1 MASNVPESKTLIRSV
16 IDALRGTPSMF
27 PRDEDTSR
35 NLSDLSPETSQNE
48 EDLDKQLDEIGNEA
62 TDNEELRH
70 DGRAEL
76 GRQEREIFP
85 RVGSATDPR
94 FRFQNN
100 DQTNLSP
107 YFHHPPSPGQG
118 FQDRGLSSSSVPVSY
133 QPRGNLSVRK
143 SLGDQQ
149 NVTVR
154 ESRRPKEREKD
165 KEYRRLT
172 LTSNEFTTFPLGNPL
187 KHAVLGRVEH
197 SPVPSVPSPGLGVG
211 GSQRM
216 DQVFQITLVYNGQN
230 VRHQVYESMPII
242 TLMEEA
248 GSIFG
253 LDPAQIVLMLFS
265 LTPVTLDRNGYVSGP
280 PRVSPN
286 STVFVFAIF
295 VAGQEITQDY
305 LIPPARGARIPFQPP
320 PPPAT
325 SLVSSKLLAAFKLPK
340 FDGSPRHWKAWDR
353 ALQRF
358 LGLHQ
363 LDYVLQED
371 FLSLLP
377 HPDAAN
383 ANKIV
388 YFLIEEAVTVGT
400 LAAKYIRQAPKWSGH
415 DAYILLYNRFVFSG
429 PQTSTILLAE
439 LSNIRF
445 LRDESPSEFCIRL
458 VELLE
463 ELETVPGTAAVCM
476 NDTQKL
482 GYLLSAIRHET
493 SLQAV
498 YVQLQKDQLKGTVTF
513 EEACDELHHRCDAIR
528 ADEYLDTTVHGERR
542 VLVSSGTPVLVSAE
556 IKKQN

>member
-1 MASNVPESKTLIRSV
+1 MASNIPESKTLIRSV
-16 IDALRGTPSMF
+16 IDALRGTPSML
-27 PRDEDTSR
+27 PTDEDAR
-35 NLSDLSPETSQNE
+35 RDLSDSDPETFQNE
-48 EDLDKQLDEIGNEA
+48 EDLGHQLGETGEEA
-62 TDNEELRH
+62 TDNEGLRH
-70 DGRAEL
+70 VGRAKL

-85 RVGSATDPR
+85 RIGFATDPR
-94 FRFQNN
+94 FRFQGN
-100 DQTNLSP
+100 DPTNLSP
-107 YFHHPPSPGQG
+107 FHHPPSPGSG
-118 FQDRGLSSSSVPVSY
+118 SQDRGHSSSSVPVSY

-149 NVTVR
+149 NVTVT

-172 LTSNEFTTFPLGNPL
+172 LSSNEITTFPLGNP
-187 KHAVLGRVEH
+187 KQHAILGRVEH
-197 SPVPSVPSPGLGVG
+197 SPVPSVPSPGFGVG
-211 GSQRM
+211 GSQRK
-216 DQVFQITLVYNGQN
+216 DQVFQITLVYNGQS
-230 VRHQVYESMPII
+230 VRHQVYESMPIL

-253 LDPAQIVLMLFS
+253 LDPAQIILMLFS
-265 LTPVTLDRNGYVSGP
+265 LAPVTLDRNGHLSGP
-280 PRVSPN
+280 SRVPPN

-295 VAGQEITQDY
+295 VAEQATTQNY
-305 LIPPARGARIPFQPP
+305 PIPPARDARIPFHSL

-353 ALQRF
+353 SLQRF

-377 HPDAAN
+377 YPDAAN

-388 YFLIEEAVTVGT
+388 YFLIEEAVTIGT
-400 LAAKYIRQAPKWSGH
+400 LAAKYIRQAPKWSEH
-415 DAYILLYNRFVFSG
+415 DAYVLLYNRFVFFG

-445 LRDESPSEFCIRL
+445 LCDESPSEFCIRL

-463 ELETVPGTAAVCM
+463 NLTI
-476 NDTQKL
+476 
-482 GYLLSAIRHET
+482 YS
-493 SLQAV
+493 
-498 YVQLQKDQLKGTVTF
+498 
-513 EEACDELHHRCDAIR
+513 
-528 ADEYLDTTVHGERR
+528 
-542 VLVSSGTPVLVSAE
+542 
-556 IKKQN
+556 